1 MDVILFVNLHFDFIT
16 QNNGF
21 YYIWNKLKSR
31 NMKKTLFTV
40 AIAAVSMLFAACNQ
54 KELDQ
59 LREQNA
65 ELQEQVNSKDA
76 EIDSVFSALNAI
88 EDNLAQVSAQYGA
101 VQELRR
107 DGEGSTNV
115 RGRITEQISSIETL
129 LADNKAKLANLNN
142 RLGASAKKNK
152 ELQEFVTKLEARIA
166 EQEQQI
172 ADLNEELQN
181 KNATIRVL
189 NQNVADLTA
198 ANEEKDHTIAQK
210 IAEANKAYY
219 VVGTYKDL
227 KSLGVIDKVGVS
239 RRRQQ
244 TTASMETSVFTEI
257 DRTQVTTVTI
267 NAKRVKV
274 VSKHPETSYQL
285 VEDPNDSKVVSY
297 LKILDQEQ
305 FWKYTDYL
313 VISTR

>member
-1 MDVILFVNLHFDFIT
+1 MKKALFTLTLAVVSILFT
-16 QNNGF
+16 
-21 YYIWNKLKSR
+21 
-31 NMKKTLFTV
+31 
-40 AIAAVSMLFAACNQ
+40 ACNQ
-54 KELDQ
+54 KELNQ
-59 LREQNA
+59 LREENA
-65 ELQEQVNSKDA
+65 ALQEQVGAKDA
-76 EIDSVFSALNAI
+76 EIDSVFAALNAI

-107 DGEGSTNV
+107 DGEGNTNV
-115 RGRITEQISSIETL
+115 RGKITEQISSIENL

-142 RLGASAKKNK
+142 RLGAQAKKNK
-152 ELQEFVTKLEARIA
+152 ELQEFVTKLETRIA

-172 ADLNEELQN
+172 AALNEELEN

-198 ANEEKDHTIAQK
+198 ANEEKDHTLAKK

-227 KSLGVIDKVGVS
+227 KSLGVIDKIGIS
-239 RRRQQ
+239 KRRQQ
-244 TTASMETSVFTEI
+244 TTTSMETSVFTEI
-257 DRTQVTTVTI
+257 DRTQVATVTI
-267 NAKRVKV
+267 NAKRVKI
-274 VSKHPETSYQL
+274 VSKHPESSYQL
-285 VEDPNDSKVVSY
+285 VNDPNDSKVVSY
-297 LKILDQEQ
+297 LRILDQEQ

>member
-1 MDVILFVNLHFDFIT
+1 MA
-16 QNNGF
+16 
-21 YYIWNKLKSR
+21 
-31 NMKKTLFTV
+31 FT
-40 AIAAVSMLFAACNQ
+40 AILFAACNQ
-54 KELDQ
+54 GELKELRQ
-59 LREQNA
+59 QNA
-65 ELQEQVNSKDA
+65 DLQDQVASKDA
-76 EIDSVFSALNAI
+76 EIDSIFAALNAI

-107 DGEGSTNV
+107 DGEGNNNI
-115 RGRITEQISSIETL
+115 RGKITEQISSIETL

-152 ELQEFVTKLEARIA
+152 ELQAFVTKLEERIA
-166 EQEQQI
+166 DQENQI
-172 ADLNEELQN
+172 AALNEELQN

-198 ANEEKDHTIAQK
+198 ANEEKDHAIAQR

-227 KSLGVIDKVGVS
+227 KSLGVIDKIGVS
-239 RRRQQ
+239 KRRQQ
-244 TTASMETSVFTEI
+244 TTTSMETSVFTEI
-257 DRTQVTTVTI
+257 DRTQVSTITI

-285 VEDPNDSKVVSY
+285 VADEENSKVTAY
-297 LKILDQEQ
+297 IRILDVEQ

>member
-1 MDVILFVNLHFDFIT
+1 MKKALFTLTLAVVSILFT
-16 QNNGF
+16 
-21 YYIWNKLKSR
+21 
-31 NMKKTLFTV
+31 
-40 AIAAVSMLFAACNQ
+40 ACNQ
-54 KELDQ
+54 KELNQ
-59 LREQNA
+59 LREENA
-65 ELQEQVNSKDA
+65 ALQEQVGAKDA
-76 EIDSVFSALNAI
+76 EIDSVFAALNAI

-107 DGEGSTNV
+107 DGEGNTNV
-115 RGRITEQISSIETL
+115 RGKITEQISSIENL

-142 RLGASAKKNK
+142 RLGAQAKKNK
-152 ELQEFVTKLEARIA
+152 ELQEFVTKLETRIA

-172 ADLNEELQN
+172 AALNEELEN

-198 ANEEKDHTIAQK
+198 ANEEKDHTLAKK

-227 KSLGVIDKVGVS
+227 KSLGVIDKIGIS
-239 RRRQQ
+239 KRRQQ
-244 TTASMETSVFTEI
+244 TTTSMETSVFTEI
-257 DRTQVTTVTI
+257 DRTQVATVTI
-267 NAKRVKV
+267 NAKRVKI
-274 VSKHPETSYQL
+274 VSKHPEASYQL
-285 VEDPNDSKVVSY
+285 VNDPNDSKVVSY
-297 LKILDQEQ
+297 LRILDQEQ

>member
-1 MDVILFVNLHFDFIT
+1 
-16 QNNGF
+16 
-21 YYIWNKLKSR
+21 
-31 NMKKTLFTV
+31 MKKTLFTL
-40 AIAAVSMLFAACNQ
+40 AIAAVSILFAACNQ
-54 KELDQ
+54 KELNQ
-59 LREQNA
+59 LREENA
-65 ELQEQVNSKDA
+65 DLLEQVNAKDA
-76 EIDSVFSALNAI
+76 EVDSVFAALNAI
-88 EDNLAQVSAQYGA
+88 EDNLAQVSSQYGA

-115 RGRITEQISSIETL
+115 RGQIDEQITSIEKL

-142 RLGASAKKNK
+142 RLGAANKKNK

-172 ADLNEELQN
+172 AELNEELQN

-198 ANEEKDHTIAQK
+198 ANEEKDHAIAQK

-219 VVGTYKDL
+219 VVGSYKDL

-239 RRRQQ
+239 KRRQQ
-244 TTASMETSVFTEI
+244 TTSSMETSVFTEI

-267 NAKRVKV
+267 NAKKVKV

-285 VEDPNDSKVVSY
+285 VNDEENSKVVSY
-297 LKILDQEQ
+297 LRIIDQEQ

>member
-1 MDVILFVNLHFDFIT
+1 MKKSIITLTLAFIAILFT
-16 QNNGF
+16 G
-21 YYIWNKLKSR
+21 
-31 NMKKTLFTV
+31 
-40 AIAAVSMLFAACNQ
+40 CNQ
-54 KELDQ
+54 NGKELED
-59 LREQNA
+59 LRQQNEA
-65 ELQEQVNSKDA
+65 LQQQVAGKDA
-76 EIDSVFSALNAI
+76 EIDSVFAALNAI
-88 EDNLAQVSAQYGA
+88 EDNLAQVSAQYGV

-107 DGEGSTNV
+107 DGEGNTNL
-115 RGRITEQISSIETL
+115 RGKITEQISSIESL

-142 RLGASAKKNK
+142 QLGAKNKKNK
-152 ELQEFVTKLEARIA
+152 ELQEFVAKLENRIA
-166 EQEQQI
+166 EQESQI
-172 ADLNEELQN
+172 AALNEELQN

-198 ANEEKDHTIAQK
+198 ANEEKDHTIAQR

-227 KSLGVIDKVGVS
+227 KSLGIIDKIGIS
-239 RRRQQ
+239 KRRQQ
-244 TTASMETSVFTEI
+244 TTDNMETSVFTEI
-257 DRTQVTTVTI
+257 DRTQVSTITI

-285 VEDPNDSKVVSY
+285 VADESNSKVTAY
-297 LKILDQEQ
+297 LKILDVEQ

>member
-1 MDVILFVNLHFDFIT
+1 MKKALFTLTLAVVSILFT
-16 QNNGF
+16 
-21 YYIWNKLKSR
+21 
-31 NMKKTLFTV
+31 
-40 AIAAVSMLFAACNQ
+40 ACNQ
-54 KELDQ
+54 KELNQ
-59 LREQNA
+59 LREENA
-65 ELQEQVNSKDA
+65 ALQEQVGAKDA
-76 EIDSVFSALNAI
+76 EIDSVFAALNAI

-107 DGEGSTNV
+107 DGEGNTNV
-115 RGRITEQISSIETL
+115 RGKITEQISSIENL

-142 RLGASAKKNK
+142 RLGAQAKKNK
-152 ELQEFVTKLEARIA
+152 ELQEFVTKLETRIA

-172 ADLNEELQN
+172 AALNEELEN

-198 ANEEKDHTIAQK
+198 ANEEKDHTLAKK

-227 KSLGVIDKVGVS
+227 KSLGVIDKIGIS
-239 RRRQQ
+239 KRRQQ
-244 TTASMETSVFTEI
+244 TTTSMETSVFTEI
-257 DRTQVTTVTI
+257 DRTQVSTVTI
-267 NAKRVKV
+267 NAKRVKI
-274 VSKHPETSYQL
+274 VSKHPEASYQL
-285 VEDPNDSKVVSY
+285 VNDPNDSKVVSY
-297 LKILDQEQ
+297 LRILDQEQ

>member
-1 MDVILFVNLHFDFIT
+1 MKKTIITITLALTAILFV
-16 QNNGF
+16 
-21 YYIWNKLKSR
+21 
-31 NMKKTLFTV
+31 
-40 AIAAVSMLFAACNQ
+40 ACNQ
-54 KELDQ
+54 NEKEMEA
-59 LREQNA
+59 LRQQN
-65 ELQEQVNSKDA
+65 ESLQEQVAGKDA
-76 EIDSVFSALNAI
+76 EIDSVFAALNAI
-88 EDNLAQVSAQYGA
+88 EDNLARVSAQYGV

-107 DGEGSTNV
+107 DGEGNTNI
-115 RGRITEQISSIETL
+115 RGKINEQISSIESL

-142 RLGASAKKNK
+142 QLGAKNKKYK
-152 ELQEFVTKLEARIA
+152 ELQAFVEKLESRIA
-166 EQEQQI
+166 EQETQI
-172 ADLNEELQN
+172 ASLNEELQN

-198 ANEEKDHTIAQK
+198 ANEEKDHTIAQR

-227 KSLGVIDKVGVS
+227 KSLGVIDKIGIS
-239 RRRQQ
+239 KRRQQ
-244 TTASMETSVFTEI
+244 TTTNMETSVFTEI
-257 DRTQVTTVTI
+257 DRTQVQTITI

-285 VEDPNDSKVVSY
+285 VADESNSKVTAY
-297 LKILDQEQ
+297 LKILDVEQ

>member
-1 MDVILFVNLHFDFIT
+1 MKKALFTLTLAVVSILFT
-16 QNNGF
+16 
-21 YYIWNKLKSR
+21 
-31 NMKKTLFTV
+31 
-40 AIAAVSMLFAACNQ
+40 ACNQ
-54 KELDQ
+54 KELNQ
-59 LREQNA
+59 LREENA
-65 ELQEQVNSKDA
+65 ALQEQVGAKDA
-76 EIDSVFSALNAI
+76 EIDSVFAALNAI

-107 DGEGSTNV
+107 DGEGNTNV
-115 RGRITEQISSIETL
+115 RGKITEQISSIENL

-142 RLGASAKKNK
+142 RLGAQAKKNK
-152 ELQEFVTKLEARIA
+152 ELQEFVTKLETRIA

-172 ADLNEELQN
+172 AALNEELEN

-198 ANEEKDHTIAQK
+198 ANEEKDHTLAKK

-227 KSLGVIDKVGVS
+227 KSLGVIDKIGIS
-239 RRRQQ
+239 KRRQQ
-244 TTASMETSVFTEI
+244 TTSTMETSVFTEI
-257 DRTQVTTVTI
+257 DRTQVSTVTI

-274 VSKHPETSYQL
+274 VSKHPEASYQL
-285 VEDPNDSKVVSY
+285 VNDPNDSKVVSY
-297 LKILDQEQ
+297 LRILDQEQ

>member
-1 MDVILFVNLHFDFIT
+1 
-16 QNNGF
+16 
-21 YYIWNKLKSR
+21 
-31 NMKKTLFTV
+31 MKKTLFTL
-40 AIAAVSMLFAACNQ
+40 AIAAVSILFAACNQ

-65 ELQEQVNSKDA
+65 DLQEQVNAKDA
-76 EIDSVFSALNAI
+76 EVDSVFAALNAI

-115 RGRITEQISSIETL
+115 RGRITEQITSIESL

-142 RLGASAKKNK
+142 RLGAANKKNK
-152 ELQEFVTKLEARIA
+152 ELQAFVTKLEARIA

-172 ADLNEELQN
+172 AELNEELQN

-198 ANEEKDHTIAQK
+198 ANEEKDHAIAQK

-219 VVGTYKDL
+219 VVGSYKDL

-239 RRRQQ
+239 KRRQQ
-244 TTASMETSVFTEI
+244 TTSSMETSVFTEI
-257 DRTQVTTVTI
+257 DRTQVSTVTI

-285 VEDPNDSKVVSY
+285 VADSDNPKVTAY
-297 LKILDQEQ
+297 LRITDQEQ

>member
-1 MDVILFVNLHFDFIT
+1 
-16 QNNGF
+16 
-21 YYIWNKLKSR
+21 
-31 NMKKTLFTV
+31 MKKTLFTL
-40 AIAAVSMLFAACNQ
+40 AIAAVSILFAACNQ
-54 KELDQ
+54 KELNQ
-59 LREQNA
+59 LREENA
-65 ELQEQVNSKDA
+65 DLLEQVNAKDA
-76 EIDSVFSALNAI
+76 EVDSVFAALNAI
-88 EDNLAQVSAQYGA
+88 EDNLAQVSSQYGA

-115 RGRITEQISSIETL
+115 RGQIDEQITSIEKL

-142 RLGASAKKNK
+142 RLGAANKKNK

-172 ADLNEELQN
+172 AELNEELQN

-198 ANEEKDHTIAQK
+198 ANEEKDHAIAQK

-219 VVGTYKDL
+219 VVGSYKDL

-239 RRRQQ
+239 KRRQQ
-244 TTASMETSVFTEI
+244 TTSSMETSVFI

-267 NAKRVKV
+267 NAKKVKV

-285 VEDPNDSKVVSY
+285 VNDEENSKVVSY
-297 LKILDQEQ
+297 LRIIDQEQ